1 MTTTTTTEPAA
12 QSQASPSASA
22 PAPAP
27 APERSPFRRWLS
39 GIANASDLGMLPVI
53 AALIIIWIVFE
64 VMNANFLTPRNLSN
78 LAAQIVVT
86 GMLALAEIYI
96 ILLGMIDLS
105 IGWNSVLA
113 AGIFSLST
121 VFFHLPVVIGLILG
135 IGVATVVGLAQG
147 ILVSRVGVPS
157 FVVTLGGAMVAE
169 GLTLGILTPHGG
181 SVPLSDTFTTAIGT
195 LDLAPVWSWAV
206 SIVLFGAYAIF
217 TLNRIRK
224 RFAGGQEGGYA
235 AVMRLIGVGIM
246 VFGGVAML
254 NAYRGVPFLL
264 LIFLF
269 ALFVSA
275 FVTKSTQFGR
285 HLYAVGGNEEAS
297 RRAGISV
304 RGIQLAV
311 FIIAGFLVGLAG
323 YLDAARLGVASAS
336 VGNGD
341 IMLNAI
347 AAAVI
352 GGTSLFGGRG
362 SVYGA
367 LFGALVIESVSNGM
381 NLLGA
386 ASSERFIVE
395 GVILLG
401 AITIDTLLRLK
412 RLRTGRA

>member
-1 MTTTTTTEPAA
+1 MSTTT
-12 QSQASPSASA
+12 QIA
-22 PAPAP
+22 PQ
-27 APERSPFRRWLS
+27 SPFKRWLS
-39 GIANASDLGMLPVI
+39 GVSNASDLGMLPVI
-53 AALIIIWIVFE
+53 AALILIWIVFE
-64 VMNANFLTPRNLSN
+64 VLNANFLTPRNLSN

-86 GMLALAEIYI
+86 GTLALAEIYI

-113 AGIFSLST
+113 ASIFSLST
-121 VFFHLPVVIGLILG
+121 VFFHVPV
-135 IGVATVVGLAQG
+135 VVGLVLGVACATGIGFLQG
-147 ILVSRVGVPS
+147 MLVSRVGVPS

-169 GLTLGILTPHGG
+169 GVTLGILTPHGG
-181 SVPLSDTFTTAIGT
+181 SVPLADNLTTAIGT
-195 LDLAPVWSWAV
+195 LNLDPVWSWVA
-206 SIVLFGAYAIF
+206 SIVLFGAYAAL
-217 TLNRIRK
+217 TLNAIRK
-224 RFAGGQEGGYA
+224 RKAGGSEGGYA
-235 AVMRLIGVGIM
+235 AVMRLIGVGVM
-246 VFGGVAML
+246 LFGAVFML

-264 LIFLF
+264 LIFLI
-269 ALFVSA
+269 ALFTSA
-275 FVTKSTQFGR
+275 FVTKSTRFGR
-285 HLYAVGGNEEAS
+285 HLYAVGGNAEAA

-311 FIIAGFLVGLAG
+311 FVIAGFLVGLAG

-341 IMLNAI
+341 IMLNAV

-386 ASSERFIVE
+386 ASSVRFIVE
-395 GVILLG
+395 GGILLA
-401 AITIDTLLRLK
+401 AITIDTVLRLK
-412 RLRTGRA
+412 RMRSGRA